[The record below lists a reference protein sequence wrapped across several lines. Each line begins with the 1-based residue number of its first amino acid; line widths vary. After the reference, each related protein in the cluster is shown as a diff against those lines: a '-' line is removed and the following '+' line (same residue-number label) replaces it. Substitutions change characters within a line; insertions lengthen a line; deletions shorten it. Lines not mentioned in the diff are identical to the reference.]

1 MTKKLFIKTHGCQM
15 NEYDSAK
22 MFDLLEEKESFELA
36 ETEDEADL
44 LILNTCSI
52 REKAQEKVFHQIG
65 RWRKIKEKNPNLKIA
80 IGGCVASQEGENII
94 KRAPAVDIVFGPQ
107 TLHKLPDLYNEKSK
121 TDINQIDIS
130 FPKLEKFN
138 HLPVH
143 GTGEPSAFV
152 SIIEG
157 CNKYCSFCVVPKTRG
172 HEVSRTIEDILN
184 EIESLKDCGINT
196 VALFPNIN
204 TEVKDPLSKE
214 ALNENNFMCQL
225 VERIKKEF
233 PDTMLVLDVALD
245 PYNSNG
251 HDGIVIDGKIDNDV
265 TLDALKK
272 MSINLA
278 NAGADILAP
287 SDMMDGRI
295 GVIREELE
303 KHNHKDTILLSYAA
317 KYSSNFYG
325 PFRDAVGSAQSEGIN
340 KDTYQMDYR
349 NINESFKEIQL
360 DINEGAD
367 IVMVKPALAYLD
379 IISKLKSKFDV
390 PIFAYQV
397 SGEYAMLKM
406 GIDKNYFGNNVV
418 PETLISLFRAG
429 SSSVLTYFAKWVAEN
444 YDNISN

>member
-1 MTKKLFIKTHGCQM
+1 MYKKLFPKVRPRRLRQNGTIRNLVSDTTISRSK
-15 NEYDSAK
+15 
-22 MFDLLEEKESFELA
+22 
-36 ETEDEADL
+36 
-44 LILNTCSI
+44 LIQPL
-52 REKAQEKVFHQIG
+52 
-65 RWRKIKEKNPNLKIA
+65 
-80 IGGCVASQEGENII
+80 
-94 KRAPAVDIVFGPQ
+94 
-107 TLHKLPDLYNEKSK
+107 
-121 TDINQIDIS
+121 
-130 FPKLEKFN
+130 
-138 HLPVH
+138 
-143 GTGEPSAFV
+143 FV
-152 SIIEG
+152 SD
-157 CNKYCSFCVVPKTRG
+157 
-172 HEVSRTIEDILN
+172 TIHSKQEISSMPGQYLYSSEDIFN
-184 EIESLKDCGINT
+184 EIESLKNCGINT

-204 TEVKDPLSKE
+204 TEVKNPLSKE

-225 VERIKKEF
+225 VQRIKKEF

-251 HDGIVIDGKIDNDV
+251 HDGIVIDGKVDNDV

-340 KDTYQMDYR
+340 KDTYQMDFR
-349 NINESFKEIQL
+349 NINESFKEIKL

-429 SSSVLTYFAKWVAEN
+429 SSSILTYFAKWVAEN